1 MYQQQQHP
9 IDDVLREHIHGIP
22 TPAPRPA
29 PIKKVRPKRI
39 LKQKKQKQKTG
50 KYGYTY
56 NRDGSYQ

>member
-22 TPAPRPA
+22 AQAPRP
-29 PIKKVRPKRI
+29 IKKLKPKRI

>member
-22 TPAPRPA
+22 AM
-29 PIKKVRPKRI
+29 PIKKLKTKRI